1 MSEERY
7 LREIS
12 ESLSSI
18 RSSLWSISW
27 ILVLIFLIF
36 QFKACDPIPSATRVY
51 IENADSIGK

>member
-18 RSSLWSISW
+18 RSSLWNIGW
-27 ILVLIFLIF
+27 VLALFFIVF
-36 QFKACDPIPSATRVY
+36 QFKACDPTPSATRVY
-51 IENADSIGK
+51 IENASSIGK